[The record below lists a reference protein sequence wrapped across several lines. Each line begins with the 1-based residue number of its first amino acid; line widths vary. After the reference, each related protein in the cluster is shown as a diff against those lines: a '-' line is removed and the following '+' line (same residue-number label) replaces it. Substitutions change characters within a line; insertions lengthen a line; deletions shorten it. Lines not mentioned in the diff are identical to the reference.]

1 MSWGFDSEKL
11 SEEKIAKLKELA
23 RLARGDILKMTTLA
37 KSGHPGGS
45 MSSIDVYLVLYS
57 CANVDPAD
65 PYRAERDRIVI
76 SHGHTSPGVYA
87 ALARVGF
94 FEVDSVITRFRKAGT
109 IFEGHVERE
118 IPGVEWSSGNLGQGL
133 SAGCG
138 FALASKLHQRNYQ
151 VLVVMSDGEQAK
163 GQVGEARRFAKKYS
177 LNNLTVIIDYNRLQL
192 SGPLNEIMP
201 QNIKENYLA
210 DGWEILEVDGHD
222 YQQIYQAI
230 RTSVKN
236 SQSPVAIMAKTTM
249 GKGISFMENRF
260 EFHGMP
266 LTSDE
271 CAAALSELGLE
282 NNMERFVHLRNKIPE
297 KEPEKKRLP
306 EKIEIDIGQPR
317 SYTKDE
323 ITDNRSAFGQ
333 ALRDLGELNSNQ
345 PDRSPIAVLDCDLVG
360 SVKTQKFAQ
369 DHPDHFFQAGVQEHN
384 TATVAGAL
392 STQGIVTFFADFG
405 VFGVDETYNQHRLND
420 LNQTNL
426 KLVCTHNGIDVG
438 QDGKTH
444 QCIDYVGIINNLYGY
459 KIIIPADPNQTDRV
473 IRYIASQLGNFFVGV
488 GRSKLPVILREDG
501 RLFFAGDYQFLY
513 GKAEVIREG
522 DQAAVI
528 TTGSMV
534 HRVVQAWEI
543 LRKRDCRARI
553 INVSCLSD
561 LDEKTLTEA
570 ARTGIVV
577 TYEDHNVNTGL
588 GSLVA
593 NFLAENSLAPRFRK
607 LGIISYSGSGLPED
621 LFRMQGLDI
630 ESLVETVLG
639 LLA

>member
-11 SEEKIAKLKELA
+11 SEEKIAKLKDLA
-23 RLARGDILKMTTLA
+23 KLARGDILKMTTLA

-45 MSSIDVYLVLYS
+45 MSSIDIYLVLYS
-57 CANVDPAD
+57 CANVDPAH
-65 PYRAERDRIVI
+65 PYWAERDRIVI

-109 IFEGHVERE
+109 IFEGHVERG

-151 VLVVMSDGEQAK
+151 VFVVMSDGEQAK

-192 SGPLNEIMP
+192 SGPLDKIMP

-210 DGWEILEVDGHD
+210 DGWEILEADGHD

-230 RTSVKN
+230 RTGVKN
-236 SQSPVAIMAKTTM
+236 TQSPIVIMANTLM
-249 GKGISFMENRF
+249 GKGVSFMENKF

-271 CAAALSELGLE
+271 CAAALSELCLE
-282 NNMERFVHLRNKIPE
+282 NDMERYLHLRNKILE
-297 KEPEKKRLP
+297 RKPEKKRP
-306 EKIEIDIGQPR
+306 SEKIKIDSGQPR
-317 SYTKDE
+317 SYGPDE

-333 ALRDLGELNSNQ
+333 ALKDLGDLNS
-345 PDRSPIAVLDCDLVG
+345 DRPGRNPLAVLDCDLVG

-369 DHPDHFFQAGVQEHN
+369 DHPDHFFQAGIQEHN
-384 TATVAGAL
+384 TVTVAGAL

-473 IRYIASQLGNFFVGV
+473 IRYIASQPGNFFVGV
-488 GRSKLPVILREDG
+488 GRSKFRVILKEDG
-501 RLFFAGDYQFLY
+501 SPFFAGDYQFRY

-522 DQAAVI
+522 GQAAII

-534 HRVVQAWEI
+534 HRAVQAWET
-543 LRKRDCRARI
+543 LKKRGCRARI

-561 LDEKTLTEA
+561 LDESTLTEA
-570 ARTGIVV
+570 AGTGIVV
-577 TYEDHNVNTGL
+577 TYEDHNVKTGL

-593 NFLAENSLAPRFRK
+593 NFLAENSLVPRFRK
-607 LGIISYSGSGLPED
+607 LGITSYGGSGLSED
-621 LFRMQGLDI
+621 LFRIQGLDI
-630 ESLVETVLG
+630 ESLVEAVLG
-639 LLA
+639 GR

>member
-11 SEEKIAKLKELA
+11 SEEKIAKLKDLA
-23 RLARGDILKMTTLA
+23 KLARGDILKMTTLA

-45 MSSIDVYLVLYS
+45 MSSIDIYLVLYS
-57 CANVDPAD
+57 CANVDPAH
-65 PYRAERDRIVI
+65 PYWAERDRIVI

-109 IFEGHVERE
+109 IFEGHVERG

-151 VLVVMSDGEQAK
+151 VFVVMSDGEQAK

-192 SGPLNEIMP
+192 SGPLDKIMP

-210 DGWEILEVDGHD
+210 DGWEILEADGHD

-230 RTSVKN
+230 RTGVKN
-236 SQSPVAIMAKTTM
+236 TQSPIVIMANTLM
-249 GKGISFMENRF
+249 GKGVSFMENKF

-271 CAAALSELGLE
+271 CAAALSELCLE
-282 NNMERFVHLRNKIPE
+282 NDMERYLHLRNKILE
-297 KEPEKKRLP
+297 RKPEKKRP
-306 EKIEIDIGQPR
+306 SEKIKIDSGQPR
-317 SYTKDE
+317 SYGPDE

-333 ALRDLGELNSNQ
+333 ALKDLGDLNS
-345 PDRSPIAVLDCDLVG
+345 DRPGRNPLAVLDCDLVG

-369 DHPDHFFQAGVQEHN
+369 DHPDHFFQAGIQEHN
-384 TATVAGAL
+384 TVTVAGAL

-473 IRYIASQLGNFFVGV
+473 IRYIASQPGNFFVGV
-488 GRSKLPVILREDG
+488 GRSKFRVILKEDG
-501 RLFFAGDYQFLY
+501 SPFFAGDYQFRY

-522 DQAAVI
+522 GQAAII

-534 HRVVQAWEI
+534 HRAVQAWET
-543 LRKRDCRARI
+543 LKKRGCRARI

-561 LDEKTLTEA
+561 LDESTLTEA
-570 ARTGIVV
+570 AGTGIVV
-577 TYEDHNVNTGL
+577 TYEDHNVKTGL

-593 NFLAENSLAPRFRK
+593 NFLAENSLVPRFRK
-607 LGIISYSGSGLPED
+607 LGITSYGGSGLSED
-621 LFRMQGLDI
+621 LFRIQGLDI

-639 LLA
+639 GR

>member
-11 SEEKIAKLKELA
+11 SEEKIAKLKDLA
-23 RLARGDILKMTTLA
+23 KLARGDILKMTTLA

-45 MSSIDVYLVLYS
+45 MSSIDIYLVLYS
-57 CANVDPAD
+57 CANVDPAH
-65 PYRAERDRIVI
+65 PYWAERDRIVI

-109 IFEGHVERE
+109 IFEGHVERG

-151 VLVVMSDGEQAK
+151 VFVVMSDGEQAK

-192 SGPLNEIMP
+192 SGPLDKIMP

-210 DGWEILEVDGHD
+210 DGWEILEADGHD

-230 RTSVKN
+230 RTGVKN
-236 SQSPVAIMAKTTM
+236 TQSPIVIMAKTLM
-249 GKGISFMENRF
+249 GKGVSFMENKF

-271 CAAALSELGLE
+271 CATALSELGLE
-282 NNMERFVHLRNKIPE
+282 NDMERYLHLRNKILE
-297 KEPEKKRLP
+297 RKPEKKRPP
-306 EKIEIDIGQPR
+306 EKIKIDSGQPR
-317 SYTKDE
+317 SYGPDE

-333 ALRDLGELNSNQ
+333 ALKDLGELNSNR
-345 PDRSPIAVLDCDLVG
+345 PDRSPLAVLDCDLVG

-369 DHPDHFFQAGVQEHN
+369 DHPDHFFQAGIQEHN

-473 IRYIASQLGNFFVGV
+473 IRYIASQPGNFFVGV
-488 GRSKLPVILREDG
+488 GRSKFRVILKEDG
-501 RLFFAGDYQFLY
+501 SPFFAGDYQFRY

-522 DQAAVI
+522 GQAAII

-534 HRVVQAWEI
+534 HRAVQAWET
-543 LRKRDCRARI
+543 LKKRGCQARI

-561 LDEKTLTEA
+561 LDERALTEA
-570 ARTGIVV
+570 AGTGIVV
-577 TYEDHNVNTGL
+577 TYEDHNVKTGL

-593 NFLAENSLAPRFRK
+593 NFLAENSLVPRFRK
-607 LGIISYSGSGLPED
+607 LGITSYGGSGLSED
-621 LFRMQGLDI
+621 LFRIQGLDI

-639 LLA
+639 GR

>member
-1 MSWGFDSEKL
+1 MSWEFDSEKL
-11 SEEKIAKLKELA
+11 SEEKIAKLKDLA
-23 RLARGDILKMTTLA
+23 KLARGDILKMTTLA

-45 MSSIDVYLVLYS
+45 MSSIDIYLVLYS
-57 CANVDPAD
+57 CANVDPAH
-65 PYRAERDRIVI
+65 PYWAERDRIVI

-109 IFEGHVERE
+109 IFEGHVERG

-151 VLVVMSDGEQAK
+151 VFVVMSDGEQAK

-192 SGPLNEIMP
+192 SGPLDKIMP

-210 DGWEILEVDGHD
+210 DGWEVLEADGHD

-230 RTSVKN
+230 RTGVKN
-236 SQSPVAIMAKTTM
+236 SQSPTVIMANTLM
-249 GKGISFMENRF
+249 GKGVSFMENKF

-271 CAAALSELGLE
+271 CATALSELGLE
-282 NNMERFVHLRNKIPE
+282 NDMEKYVKLRNKILE
-297 KEPEKKRLP
+297 GKPEKKRPP
-306 EKIEIDIGQPR
+306 EKIKIDSGQPR
-317 SYTKDE
+317 SYGPDE

-333 ALRDLGELNSNQ
+333 ALKDLGQLNSNR
-345 PDRSPIAVLDCDLVG
+345 PDRSPLAVLDCDLVG

-369 DHPDHFFQAGVQEHN
+369 DHPDHFFQAGIQEHN

-473 IRYIASQLGNFFVGV
+473 IRYIASQPGNFFVGV
-488 GRSKLPVILREDG
+488 GRSKFPVILKEDG
-501 RLFFAGDYQFLY
+501 SPFFAGDYQFRY

-522 DQAAVI
+522 GQAAII

-534 HRVVQAWEI
+534 HRAVQAWET
-543 LRKRDCRARI
+543 LKKRGCQARI

-561 LDEKTLTEA
+561 LDESTLTEA
-570 ARTGIVV
+570 AGTGIVV
-577 TYEDHNVNTGL
+577 TYEDHNVKTGL

-593 NFLAENSLAPRFRK
+593 NFLAENSLVPRFRK
-607 LGIISYSGSGLPED
+607 LGITSYGGSGLSED

-639 LLA
+639 GR